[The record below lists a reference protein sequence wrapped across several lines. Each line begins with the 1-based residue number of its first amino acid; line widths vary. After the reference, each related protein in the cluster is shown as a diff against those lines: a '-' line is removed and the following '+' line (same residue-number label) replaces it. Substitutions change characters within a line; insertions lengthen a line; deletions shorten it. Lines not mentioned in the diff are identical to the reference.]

1 VVQAEKLQVRG
12 YHKPEKVEVIFRSN
26 GQKGSARLLPAAW
39 RAAEAEDVALLQLEG
54 PLPEGVV
61 PLSIGSSEAAAG
73 HAFQTFGFP
82 DFSPEEGIYGEGSLL
97 DQTAILGIRVLQ
109 VKSSEITP
117 GFSGAPVFDKET
129 RRVVG
134 MVTSIAA
141 PDKFGRLAETA
152 FITPA
157 ETLVSIYPD
166 LVQSDVRPYMG
177 LSPFTE
183 RVLLRTK
190 AAGGGAGGGLAG
202 SSALSSGHGTFGK
215 REILC
220 GPGGPDPA
228 PAERLCAGERPMGDN
243 GGPASRPAL
252 RSPGEGGAKGGLR
265 GPS

>member
-1 VVQAEKLQVRG
+1 MPFDLKAGIVRILAADGTTTSGTGFILSEKGIIATCSHVVQAEKLQVRG

-117 GFSGAPVFDKET
+117 GFSGAP
-129 RRVVG
+129 
-134 MVTSIAA
+134 
-141 PDKFGRLAETA
+141 
-152 FITPA
+152 
-157 ETLVSIYPD
+157 
-166 LVQSDVRPYMG
+166 
-177 LSPFTE
+177 
-183 RVLLRTK
+183 
-190 AAGGGAGGGLAG
+190 GGGHGHIHCCARQIRKARRDGIHHARRDARLHLSG
-202 SSALSSGHGTFGK
+202 SGAVRRAALHGTFPFHGK
-215 REILC
+215 SSSS
-220 GPGGPDPA
+220 D
-228 PAERLCAGERPMGDN
+228 
-243 GGPASRPAL
+243 
-252 RSPGEGGAKGGLR
+252 EGGWWRGWRRPCGLVR
-265 GPS
+265 AFFWSWDLREAGNPLWSRRA